1 MHTLVDGFTYLLYLD
16 ALDGQTA
23 FLVEAIKEKK
33 FASLH
38 DWVVFLSDLVALRE
52 IRVVI
57 VFPVEFNSFVDIS
70 SQCQRSFDS

>member
-1 MHTLVDGFTYLLYLD
+1 LD

-23 FLVEAIKEKK
+23 LLVEAIKEKK

-38 DWVVFLSDLVALRE
+38 DWVVFLGDLVTLRE

-57 VFPVEFNSFVDIS
+57 VFSIEFNSSVDIS